1 MELRGVL
8 LGKHESGKTSVINSI
23 LGNTFTEVKRE
34 GLIDGTKLSLIETP
48 GWWNTFSLN
57 DLSKISKQEL
67 VRRVSLVTPGPHVI
81 LITIRADSVFSNTD
95 EKFLEDY
102 MELLGPKI
110 WTRTLVIFTRGDV
123 VPKETIERNIQEAG
137 SGLSRLIEKCEN
149 NYHVFNNKM
158 QQDRTQVTE
167 LIKKIQG
174 IVRRNE
180 ESYLEIDMGKV
191 KDVNEQWEETERR
204 ARSRKSRVE
213 HQRSKVQ
220 EKAPVQRLEEIGVVL
235 MGWVLSG
242 KSSTGNI
249 ILNRD
254 EFVIGRK
261 TGKAM
266 RGHGEVDGRNITVL
280 DTPGWWKYIE
290 AELNPDFVR
299 STILES
305 VLESKSP
312 QALLLVIPGD
322 TSFQEEQKRIVE
334 ENLSVLGE
342 DVWRHTI
349 VLFTWGDRFADISIE
364 QHIESEGDA
373 LQWLVE
379 KCRNRY
385 HVFDNTNKTNR
396 DQVSELFQIID
407 EMAAENSTFFFIE
420 KTNERNDKQDNP
432 ILEIRLK
439 DINVYL
445 EEGFKMKAEEIRDTI
460 ENLCMQIIDEND
472 EIRSKEIGVKFRD
485 QGPDHQE
492 PLPGNNTQ
500 QVN

>member
-1 MELRGVL
+1 IELRGVL
-8 LGKHESGKTSVINSI
+8 LGKHESGKTSVINTI

-220 EKAPVQRLEEIGVVL
+220 KKAPVQRLEEIGVVL
-235 MGWVLSG
+235 MGSVLSG

-280 DTPGWWKYIE
+280 DTPGWWNHIE

-299 STILES
+299 TTILES
-305 VLESKSP
+305 VS
-312 QALLLVIPGD
+312 ALLLVIPAD

-407 EMAAENSTFFFIE
+407 GMAAENSNFFFIE

-439 DINVYL
+439 DIDVYL

-472 EIRSKEIGVKFRD
+472 EIQSKDIAVKFRD